1 MRHLLEDRRFIRNI
15 IKCKYSF
22 LQLEVR
28 LAEVLEAPVDNKD
41 RPVNTTLNVSKVK
54 VTVNTETNPIA
65 SYIPLEGTTSRTEG
79 IMT

>member
-1 MRHLLEDRRFIRNI
+1 M
-15 IKCKYSF
+15 
-22 LQLEVR
+22 
-28 LAEVLEAPVDNKD
+28 AEVLEAPVDNKD

-65 SYIPLEGTTSRTEG
+65 SYIPSEGTTSRTEG